1 MELVS
6 KAGAFLSYGDV
17 RLGQGRE
24 AARQYLAKNLEI
36 AQEMEQKIRA
46 SANTTHLAVPSE

>member
-1 MELVS
+1 VS

-24 AARQYLAKNLEI
+24 AAKKYLAQNPEI
-36 AQEMEQKIRA
+36 AQEMEQRIRA
-46 SANTTHLAVPSE
+46 SANTTHFAVPGE

>member
-1 MELVS
+1 VK

-24 AARQYLAKNLEI
+24 SAKQYLVQNPEL
-36 AQEMEQKIRA
+36 AQEIEQRIRA
-46 SANTTHLAVPSE
+46 SAGGTHISVSDD